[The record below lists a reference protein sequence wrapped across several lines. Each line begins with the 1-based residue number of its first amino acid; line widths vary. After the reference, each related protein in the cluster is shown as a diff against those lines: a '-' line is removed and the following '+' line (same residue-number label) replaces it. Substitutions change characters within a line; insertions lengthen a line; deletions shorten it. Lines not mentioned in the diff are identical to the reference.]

1 MNSRKLE
8 GTEEVRPPRLTT
20 NGKGLGLQSRGSG
33 PLLFPERFVQSA
45 APLHLVHVR
54 GTHRG
59 VGILPSAGPSLCVI
73 APVLMPQDL
82 PDTPLR
88 YLQITLGESTA
99 PRSGTPCIG
108 PATSGIPRGA
118 ERGGFEPPTPELLT
132 KRSSSSTS

>member
-20 NGKGLGLQSRGSG
+20 NGKGLELQSRGSG

-45 APLHLVHVR
+45 APPHLVHVR

-73 APVLMPQDL
+73 APVLWPIVS
-82 PDTPLR
+82 R
-88 YLQITLGESTA
+88 A
-99 PRSGTPCIG
+99 
-108 PATSGIPRGA
+108 
-118 ERGGFEPPTPELLT
+118 EPPLLRLRGRDDAPE
-132 KRSSSSTS
+132 R